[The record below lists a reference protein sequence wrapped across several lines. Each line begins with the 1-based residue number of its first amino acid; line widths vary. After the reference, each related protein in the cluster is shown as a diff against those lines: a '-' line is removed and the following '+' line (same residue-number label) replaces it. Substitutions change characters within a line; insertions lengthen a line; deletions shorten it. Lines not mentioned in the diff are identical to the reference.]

1 MKECFYEIT
10 AQVLNKATDLTR
22 VNPVSEK
29 GTGELKY
36 PQMPDPRKPGTE

>member
-1 MKECFYEIT
+1 MKECFSEIT
-10 AQVLNKATDLTR
+10 ARVLNKATDLTR

-36 PQMPDPRKPGTE
+36 PQKPDPRKPETE

>member
-1 MKECFYEIT
+1 MKECFSEIT
-10 AQVLNKATDLTR
+10 ARVLNKATDLTR

-36 PQMPDPRKPGTE
+36 TQMPAPRKPETE